1 MKYILCNINF
11 TRPCGYC
18 WCRSL
23 ASRVRLATQYHSRRG
38 GATDNGYSGNP
49 FVRGLVS
56 PTRVCR
62 YHDGGIAHGSV
73 ALAEGSLGIGLP
85 SEVEWE
91 KAARGADG
99 RIYPWGNEPDPNR
112 ANYDETGLNGTHPL
126 ALTGESLR
134 KLRLTL
140 TEEHTQE

>member
-1 MKYILCNINF
+1 MGIVGVVVWPVAFGLPRSI
-11 TRPCGYC
+11 TRAEVAPPITGI
-18 WCRSL
+18 
-23 ASRVRLATQYHSRRG
+23 AATPLFADLYR
-38 GATDNGYSGNP
+38 P
-49 FVRGLVS
+49 LVFAD
-56 PTRVCR
+56 TTM
-62 YHDGGIAHGSV
+62 GGIAHGSV

-134 KLRLTL
+134 KFRPTL